1 MVDLLVPKVV
11 VVDPLVPNVVVV
23 DLLVPNVVVKLVLC
37 ALFRLLTP

>member
-1 MVDLLVPKVV
+1 MVELLVLKTVIVV
-11 VVDPLVPNVVVV
+11 LLVPNVVVV

>member
-11 VVDPLVPNVVVV
+11 VVDLLVPNVVVV

>member
-1 MVDLLVPKVV
+1 MVELLVLKTVAVV
-11 VVDPLVPNVVVV
+11 LLVPNVVVV